1 MDPFEKKR
9 RQQAQAISNLSN
21 SFEGAAR
28 STSAK
33 DERKALKNMMD
44 KQLTPSHFLANADK
58 F

>member
-1 MDPFEKKR
+1 MDPFEKKK

-33 DERKALKNMMD
+33 DERKAVRRMMD
-44 KQLTPSHFLANADK
+44 QQMTPSHFLANADK

>member
-1 MDPFEKKR
+1 MDPFEKKK

-33 DERKALKNMMD
+33 DERKAVKSMMD
-44 KQLTPSHFLANADK
+44 Q
-58 F
+58 